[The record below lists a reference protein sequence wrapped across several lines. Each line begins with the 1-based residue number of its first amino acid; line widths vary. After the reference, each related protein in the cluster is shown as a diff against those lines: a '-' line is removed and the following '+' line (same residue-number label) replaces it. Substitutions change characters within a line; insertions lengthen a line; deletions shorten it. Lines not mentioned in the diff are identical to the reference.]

1 MQKNDIILLAFCAVC
16 DGGTEIVKYMATTII
31 TKEQWAESERFLTK
45 LKEIN
50 IRFAQ
55 ERGRARLAHT
65 ETYGCQQNVND
76 TERIRGMLKRAGF
89 EFTDDAKE
97 ADLVIYNTCAVR
109 ENAEQRVFGRLGI
122 LKHIKETRPEM
133 LVAVCGCM
141 VQQEHITEK
150 IKKVHNHVDLIFG
163 THALYRMPELLYRTI
178 TEKKTVVDIT
188 DSDGAICEDVP
199 ILRDKEEKAWVSV
212 MYGCNNF
219 CTYCIVPY
227 VRGRERSR
235 KPEDIINEI
244 KGLVANGTSEIS
256 LLGQNVN
263 SYGKDLETDIDFSD
277 LLRMVND
284 IPGVERIRFMTS
296 HPKDISDKLIY
307 TIRDCDKIC
316 KQLHL
321 PLQSGSDKILK
332 DMNRHYTKEQY
343 LNIVDKLKKE
353 IPDITLT
360 TDIIV
365 GFPTETTPDFK
376 ETLDVLKRVRYDNIF
391 SFIYSRREGTPAAKL
406 DFVLSDEEIHKN
418 FEEMLEIQ
426 NQICLE
432 KNIEY
437 KDKIQTVLVEDV
449 SDTEPTILT
458 GRNDGGKLVTFA
470 GDASLKGKYVK
481 VKITKPKQWSL
492 EGELQ

>member
-1 MQKNDIILLAFCAVC
+1 
-16 DGGTEIVKYMATTII
+16 MATTII
-31 TKEQWAESERFLTK
+31 TKEQWAESEKFIAK

-50 IRFAQ
+50 VRFAQ
-55 ERGRARLAHT
+55 EHGRARLAHT

-76 TERIRGMLKRAGF
+76 TERIRGMLERAGF
-89 EFTDDAKE
+89 EFTEEAKE

-178 TEKKTVVDIT
+178 IEKKTVVDIT

-263 SYGKDLETDIDFSD
+263 SYGKDLDIDIDFSD

-284 IPGVERIRFMTS
+284 IEGVERIRFMTS
-296 HPKDISDKLIY
+296 HPKDISDKFIY

-343 LNIVDKLKKE
+343 LKIVDKLKKE
-353 IPDITLT
+353 IPQITLT

-376 ETLDVLKRVRYDNIF
+376 ETLDVLKKVRYDNIF

-418 FEEMLEIQ
+418 FEEMLEVQ
-426 NQICLE
+426 NRICLE
-432 KNIEY
+432 KNLEY

>member
-1 MQKNDIILLAFCAVC
+1 
-16 DGGTEIVKYMATTII
+16 MATTVI
-31 TKEQWAESERFLTK
+31 TKEQWAESEKFILK
-45 LKEIN
+45 LKEN
-50 IRFAQ
+50 NARFKVTN
-55 ERGRARLAHT
+55 GRPRLAHT

-76 TERIRGMLKRAGF
+76 TERIRGMLDRAGF
-89 EFTDDAKE
+89 EFTDNAEE

-109 ENAEQRVFGRLGI
+109 ENAERRVFGRLGI
-122 LKHIKETRPEM
+122 LKHINETRQDM
-133 LVAVCGCM
+133 IIAVCGCM
-141 VQQEHITEK
+141 VQQEHICEK

-163 THALYRMPELLYRTI
+163 THSLYRMPELLYKTI
-178 TEKKTVVDIT
+178 EENKKVVDIT
-188 DSDGAICEDVP
+188 DCDGVISEDIP

-235 KPEDIINEI
+235 KCEDILKEI
-244 KGLVANGTSEIS
+244 KELVANGTSEIS

-263 SYGKDLETDIDFSD
+263 SYGKDLDCDIDFAD
-277 LLRMVND
+277 LLYMIND
-284 IPGVERIRFMTS
+284 IDGVERIRFMTS
-296 HPKDISDKLIY
+296 HPKDLSDKLIY
-307 TIRDCDKIC
+307 AIRDCDKVC

-343 LNIVDKLKKE
+343 LKIVEKLRQE
-353 IPDITLT
+353 IPNITLT

-365 GFPTETTPDFK
+365 GFPTETTPDFL
-376 ETLDVLKRVRYDNIF
+376 ETLDVLEKVRYDNIF

-418 FEEMLEIQ
+418 FDKMLEVQ

-432 KNIEY
+432 KNLEY
-437 KDKIQTVLVEDV
+437 KDKVELVLVEDV
-449 SDTEPTILT
+449 SKNDPTLLS
-458 GRNDGGKLVTFA
+458 GRTDGGKLVNFK

-481 VKITKPKQWSL
+481 VKITTPKQWSL